1 MTDLYN
7 DALRMINFYNT
18 VPLRMINI
26 YNSAIRMIDFYN
38 SALRMVYFITVPKN
52 DRFV

>member
-1 MTDLYN
+1 
-7 DALRMINFYNT
+7 
-18 VPLRMINI
+18 MINI
-26 YNSAIRMIDFYN
+26 YNSAIRMIDFYY